1 MLFIVFLMFSAF
13 VSKYIKSKETHSCE
27 ISLQVDGR
35 NPASDSAKLIS
46 FSDSETIIWGFK
58 FRYLASLNCKNDL
71 LEES

>member
-35 NPASDSAKLIS
+35 NPASDSAKLNGKSRQLILS
-46 FSDSETIIWGFK
+46 VEMQFDKT
-58 FRYLASLNCKNDL
+58 FRQA
-71 LEES
+71 